1 MSVHV
6 LLILLN
12 ELRKRDKIRGLSSI
26 LSRFRNEFK
35 TFNKTESF
43 YHRTFK
49 LLKNRIF
56 GVKRLAF
63 VNF

>member
-12 ELRKRDKIRGLSSI
+12 ELRKRGKIRGLSSI
-26 LSRFRNEFK
+26 LSRFRNKFK

-49 LLKNRIF
+49 IYSEKQLKDITILLT
-56 GVKRLAF
+56 L
-63 VNF
+63 